1 MPHALAQA
9 VEVLTTALAVAGMG
23 YFMAAL
29 LAAFVFLGNRRP
41 AGAGFAPGVSIL
53 KSLKGLDPAMLD
65 AFRSHCRQTYTG
77 EYELLFGVSA
87 EDDPAAAA
95 VHELQREFP
104 ERAIRLVVCAER
116 LGTNGKVS
124 TLAQLVPH
132 ARYDYL
138 LINDSDITVGPRYL
152 ERVMGEMR
160 GNRDQGTGTREQG
173 QRDKGTEGQE
183 AEEQGTGNRGQGTG
197 SWDQVQRGGG
207 TEGQR
212 DRGTGS
218 RDQGSRV
225 RGQGSEK
232 QGASAIATEGQRPVG
247 LVTALYRGRP
257 HGSVWSRLEALGI
270 ATDFQPSVLL
280 ARWIEGGLRYGL
292 GSTLAVRREALEAIG
307 GFAALADHLADDYEL
322 GARIYAAGYAVA
334 LSREVVET
342 SVPDYPWRGFIDHQV
357 RWYRTVRDARPGGYA
372 GLVFTQGLAW
382 AVLNVVASGLSPVS
396 LWLLAMS
403 FFLRLAMAMGV
414 ATNVLGDHDVLPNLW
429 LLPLRDL
436 VAMGTW
442 VAGFAGNTIVWRGE
456 RFEVRKGRLT
466 RV

>member
-9 VEVLTTALAVAGMG
+9 VEMATTVLAVAGMG

-29 LAAFVFLGNRRP
+29 LAAFAFLGGRGP
-41 AGAGFAPGVSIL
+41 ATAAFAPGVSIL

-87 EDDPAAAA
+87 ADDPAAEA
-95 VHELQREFP
+95 VRQLQEESP
-104 ERAIRLVVCAER
+104 GHAIRLIVCPQR

-132 ARYDYL
+132 ARYQYL
-138 LINDSDITVGPRYL
+138 LINDSDITVSPRYL
-152 ERVMGEMR
+152 ERVI
-160 GNRDQGTGTREQG
+160 REFEPADSKPG
-173 QRDKGTEGQE
+173 
-183 AEEQGTGNRGQGTG
+183 
-197 SWDQVQRGGG
+197 
-207 TEGQR
+207 
-212 DRGTGS
+212 
-218 RDQGSRV
+218 
-225 RGQGSEK
+225 
-232 QGASAIATEGQRPVG
+232 RPVG
-247 LVTALYRGRP
+247 LVTALYRGKP
-257 HGSVWSRLEALGI
+257 HGSLPSRFEALGI

-292 GSTLAVRREALEAIG
+292 GSTLAVSRDALAAIG
-307 GFAALADHLADDYEL
+307 GFETLADHLADDYEL
-322 GARIYAAGYAVA
+322 GARIYGAGYAVA

-342 SVPDYPWRGFIDHQV
+342 SVPDYSWRGFFDHQV
-357 RWYRTVRDARPGGYA
+357 RWYRTVRDARPAGYA
-372 GLVFTQGLAW
+372 GLVVTHGLAW

-414 ATNVLGDHDVLPNLW
+414 AANVLGDHEVLPNLW

-456 RFEVRKGRLT
+456 RF
-466 RV
+466 